1 MKLKNYLFLCCILF
15 AAALTIGCANSIKP
29 QNPLQEKYGPD
40 ADYFIG
46 LQELQNKDTKKA
58 LRHFTKAST
67 QGSKYIRRRS
77 LEQKIKLGNIK
88 QQVAGAKEYLAL

>member
-15 AAALTIGCANSIKP
+15 AAALTIGCANNLKP

-58 LRHFTKAST
+58 LRVLKVLNISDAEVL
-67 QGSKYIRRRS
+67 SK
-77 LEQKIKLGNIK
+77 KLN
-88 QQVAGAKEYLAL
+88 